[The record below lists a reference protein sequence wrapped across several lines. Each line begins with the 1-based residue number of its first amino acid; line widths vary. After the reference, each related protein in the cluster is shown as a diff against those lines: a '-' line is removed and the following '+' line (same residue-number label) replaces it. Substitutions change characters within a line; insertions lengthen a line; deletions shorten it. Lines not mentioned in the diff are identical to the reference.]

1 MFATVASDKPQD
13 CSPGRFYSLYWRVLP
28 FSWFF
33 LFRDKRLRMRAPFNI
48 SFLITEIFGCE
59 FVTKM
64 LKNRL
69 KQGKIIKITD
79 CFLKQISDKIEFTLI
94 LNADKDFLKMFLLQI
109 FVSNYVCLITMH
121 LRRWLNQT
129 INLFIPQFSACM
141 GTIVNVWSK

>member
-1 MFATVASDKPQD
+1 MFATVASDKPPD

-109 FVSNYVCLITMH
+109 FVCNYVCLITMH
-121 LRRWLNQT
+121 LRR
-129 INLFIPQFSACM
+129 
-141 GTIVNVWSK
+141 

>member
-1 MFATVASDKPQD
+1 MFATVASDKPPD

>member
-1 MFATVASDKPQD
+1 MFATVASDKPPD

-48 SFLITEIFGCE
+48 SFLITEIFGGE

-69 KQGKIIKITD
+69 YQGK
-79 CFLKQISDKIEFTLI
+79 
-94 LNADKDFLKMFLLQI
+94 NNKD
-109 FVSNYVCLITMH
+109 NG
-121 LRRWLNQT
+121 
-129 INLFIPQFSACM
+129 LFSETNIRQ
-141 GTIVNVWSK
+141 N

>member
-1 MFATVASDKPQD
+1 MSHQIRIQSFRSCVKPPKRSKNLMPMLRSLKAFLVIAPTATPNRTSPVIPVSMQGVENASDKPPD

-69 KQGKIIKITD
+69 
-79 CFLKQISDKIEFTLI
+79 
-94 LNADKDFLKMFLLQI
+94 
-109 FVSNYVCLITMH
+109 
-121 LRRWLNQT
+121 
-129 INLFIPQFSACM
+129 
-141 GTIVNVWSK
+141 